1 MEKEYVMQVAE
12 TIRRQLVTLTPTS
25 VLLSWGIRK
34 LYATVFKDM
43 PSLMLHVNGRLFKG
57 YVVICLNGSD
67 YYEVYLRNATEII
80 LISDNVCFDE
90 LGNLIDEHIESG
102 TDKTEY
108 NRFCQ
113 QQLNILLKTSQKQ
126 L

>member
-25 VLLSWGIRK
+25 VLLSWGIDK
-34 LYATVFKDM
+34 FIATVYKDM
-43 PSLMLHVNGRLFKG
+43 PALKFMVNGRLHKG
-57 YVVICLNGSD
+57 YVIITLNGAD
-67 YYEVYLRNATEII
+67 YYEVYLRNGRDVQCLCDE
-80 LISDNVCFDE
+80 VCFDE

-113 QQLNILLKTSQKQ
+113 QQL
-126 L
+126 